1 MRIQRQIAITLS
13 AILLVIGH
21 LLPAVADSSAAP
33 SETLVTCINFNSGKE
48 SISKLGT
55 CLSNQA
61 IAKWQL
67 AKSDTPIPSG
77 PGSKLLIVCSN
88 QESSTFAF
96 RLIRSDCPK
105 HQVKSV
111 YSRKAGIPSA
121 PKIVDVVAYSD
132 VSAAISLISNS
143 SGNPDAPIAYYTV
156 SISNGESRKVKSSSD
171 LRLAIGG
178 LKASTTYTFMVTATN
193 ADGTSAAST
202 PSDSVTTKEYVP
214 PVVVV
219 PASTPVALT
228 CATGGTC
235 VVGDVGPGGGN
246 IYFVSVS
253 GFNCGTDYT
262 STGSPTG
269 GLCNYLEVA
278 PSGWSI
284 SENYTWATQSNTNN
298 MVPGIVNRP
307 GAFNDFAGVGLGY
320 KNSIAI
326 ATFDTSV
333 SEPIAAVAARSYS
346 GGGKNDWYLPTFA
359 ELNLLCKW
367 VRGLQ
372 PSVTSTCSG
381 GTLNSATYGA
391 GSASFAAVNYW
402 TSEAN
407 TSTPNTTAYSLSF
420 GGSIHY
426 MESFFRGKLSNT
438 IRVRPIRA
446 F

>member
-1 MRIQRQIAITLS
+1 MKIQRQLAITVS
-13 AILLVIGH
+13 ALLLVASH
-21 LLPAVADSSAAP
+21 LLPAAADSSAAP
-33 SETLVTCINFNSGKE
+33 SATLVTCINFNSGKE
-48 SISKLGT
+48 LLSKTGS

-61 IAKWQL
+61 IAKWRL
-67 AKSDTPIPSG
+67 AQSDTPIPTG
-77 PGSKLLIVCSN
+77 PGSKELTVCSN
-88 QESSTFAF
+88 QESSAVAY

-111 YSRKAGIPSA
+111 YYRNATLPAA
-121 PKIVDVVAYSD
+121 PIIANAVAYSD
-132 VSAAISLISNS
+132 VSAAISLVSNS
-143 SGNPDAPIAYYTV
+143 SGNPDAPVAYYTI
-156 SISNGESRKVKSSSD
+156 SISNGETRKVKSASD

-235 VVGDVGPGGGN
+235 VVGDVGPGGGY

-278 PSGWSI
+278 PSGWNI
-284 SENYTWATQSNTNN
+284 SENYTWATQSNANN

-391 GSASFAAVNYW
+391 ESVSFSVSTYW
-402 TSEAN
+402 SSEAN
-407 TSTPNTTAYSLSF
+407 TSTPNREGYVLPFT
-420 GGSIHY
+420 GSIHY
-426 MESFFRGKLSNT
+426 MESYFRDKLSNT